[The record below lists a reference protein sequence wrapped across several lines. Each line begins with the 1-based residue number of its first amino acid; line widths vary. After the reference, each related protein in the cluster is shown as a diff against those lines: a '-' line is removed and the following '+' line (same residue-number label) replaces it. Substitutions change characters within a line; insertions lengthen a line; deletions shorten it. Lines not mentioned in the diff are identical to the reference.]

1 MSSPFPMSNTLGSL
15 RLGSKS
21 TLAVPSRTH
30 RACPVVSQKGI
41 SIVRRFGAK
50 VCAVT
55 KKQRRDEEFWLSRE
69 ISQSDIAKQHSI
81 LLEDNYNKLKEMYD
95 VQLEVNRQTKIEL
108 LRARR
113 YNIAMMIIS
122 IIAMLAAIAGPVV
135 TMVFG
140 E

>member
-1 MSSPFPMSNTLGSL
+1 MTNIDGVGLNVANSARM
-15 RLGSKS
+15 
-21 TLAVPSRTH
+21 
-30 RACPVVSQKGI
+30 VSEI
-41 SIVRRFGAK
+41 SAQIDK
-50 VCAVT
+50 I
-55 KKQRRDEEFWLSRE
+55 SRE
-69 ISQSDIAKQHSI
+69 KAKRADKIMAGAEANIMQTELLRSQLDIAKQHSI